1 MKPSVA
7 STEQASSADS
17 LVVSRVAEL
26 MAESVLSNAHSDLT
40 VESVI
45 AGLNTQEET
54 LPTCSIS
61 ASSVAVTDLATI
73 VEEKN
78 TTVGTSGKVVALA
91 LGDTS
96 EDETFVTVSSKLS
109 ESETSEP
116 SPCAAGA
123 AGTSSA
129 KVSRN

>member
-1 MKPSVA
+1 M
-7 STEQASSADS
+7 AD
-17 LVVSRVAEL
+17 
-26 MAESVLSNAHSDLT
+26 SVLSNAHSDLT

-45 AGLNTQEET
+45 AGLTTPDEA

-78 TTVGTSGKVVALA
+78 TIGSSGKVVALS
-91 LGDTS
+91 LGDNS

-109 ESETSEP
+109 ESEALEP
-116 SPCAAGA
+116 SPAGA
-123 AGTSSA
+123 AGSSSA
-129 KVSRN
+129 KVG

>member
-1 MKPSVA
+1 M
-7 STEQASSADS
+7 TES
-17 LVVSRVAEL
+17 L
-26 MAESVLSNAHSDLT
+26 LSNAHSDLT

-78 TTVGTSGKVVALA
+78 TTVGASGKVVALS
-91 LGDTS
+91 LGDNS

-109 ESETSEP
+109 ESEASDAA
-116 SPCAAGA
+116 SCAGGA
-123 AGTSSA
+123 AASSSV
-129 KVSRN
+129 KVTNLDEPKTNDQFCRIQHCSTINFI